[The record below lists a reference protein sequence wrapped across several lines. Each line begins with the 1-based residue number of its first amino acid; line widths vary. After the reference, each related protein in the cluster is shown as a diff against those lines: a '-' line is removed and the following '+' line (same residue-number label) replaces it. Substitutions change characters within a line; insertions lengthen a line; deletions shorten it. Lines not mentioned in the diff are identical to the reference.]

1 MRIDGDEQAPAAGQ
15 HFVFGIQNL
24 GHVDVAATA
33 NAHLARFDAQRLV
46 EWDRLK
52 VVHGDLRGQR
62 DYVAQ
67 LIYLA
72 HRVVKDGSDH
82 ASVDVARRARV
93 AFAEAEAADE
103 AVLLFVKGEFQTHA
117 VGVIPPASEAVIL
130 LHLDVAGVVIVSR
143 FLRHGSKVIKSQRTI
158 SPAQKPIAPQFG
170 HSLISTA

>member
-82 ASVDVARRARV
+82 ASVD
-93 AFAEAEAADE
+93 
-103 AVLLFVKGEFQTHA
+103 A
-117 VGVIPPASEAVIL
+117 VGKMKQFATYFT
-130 LHLDVAGVVIVSR
+130 HGVR
-143 FLRHGSKVIKSQRTI
+143 NGSKLRADIYHAHEKQEIIGLVDAFFERELSVAAEI
-158 SPAQKPIAPQFG
+158 
-170 HSLISTA
+170 